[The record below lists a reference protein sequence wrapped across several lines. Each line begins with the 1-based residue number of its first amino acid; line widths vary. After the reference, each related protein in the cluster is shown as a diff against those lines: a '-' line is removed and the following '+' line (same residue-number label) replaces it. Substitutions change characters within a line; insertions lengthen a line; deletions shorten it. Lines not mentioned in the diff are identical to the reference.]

1 MHLPLPRPSK
11 YLYNRSDHFCP
22 KERLQVPQSHL
33 KTYRLLCCV
42 FALQG
47 PCSRDLWQ
55 VPQKLRLRRCFSHFG
70 ETLVCWEAPQM
81 LFGRRNVELF
91 FFARKQ
97 MSILRVK
104 GTNLHF
110 PNRADHSLHAEAFN
124 ADCSNSVGS
133 RLSFFLSCHSFL
145 CWTRLKTSFWL
156 FLFG

>member
-1 MHLPLPRPSK
+1 
-11 YLYNRSDHFCP
+11 
-22 KERLQVPQSHL
+22 
-33 KTYRLLCCV
+33 
-42 FALQG
+42 
-47 PCSRDLWQ
+47 
-55 VPQKLRLRRCFSHFG
+55 
-70 ETLVCWEAPQM
+70 M

-133 RLSFFLSCHSFL
+133 RLSFFFELSFIPMPDPSENKL
-145 CWTRLKTSFWL
+145 LVVLIWL
-156 FLFG
+156 DEYKMQISGRGDRAGIK